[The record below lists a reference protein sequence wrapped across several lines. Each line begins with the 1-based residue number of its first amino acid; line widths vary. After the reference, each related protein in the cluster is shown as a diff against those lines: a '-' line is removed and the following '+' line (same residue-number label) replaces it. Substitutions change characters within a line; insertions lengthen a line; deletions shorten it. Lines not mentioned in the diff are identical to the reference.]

1 MLARLMLAGRVGVAR
16 RIAPGDGLDDFR
28 PGGRGGVVVEVDRG
42 HVPIIGASCWFGK
55 GWEERRRAEGG
66 RGKVNKRE
74 GSRITR
80 SPPLSFR
87 PPPSA
92 FPLYF
97 AVARN
102 SGISL
107 SCLSVWD
114 GKVAKDGSLS
124 SCGQTEVAMGEQ
136 SPAVAMFRAFVVMV
150 CPVVIALA
158 ALFGTSLPDAIKA
171 MKEGH
176 WPTLASVW
184 PGSAPA
190 KAPTAADE
198 PAKFEPAAGA
208 VASNATATVA
218 PTAPTAGPAR
228 TPLPVEPPP
237 LATSWPADA
246 ARGGA
251 AGVVPR
257 VMKRPRIPGRSRRRA
272 IRSPR
277 RTHACGNWAPP
288 ITSWSR
294 CRLGAASR
302 NSIASS
308 ARWPWAGIPT
318 LPNASRPPRRSR
330 CGQCRRSCSRSRL
343 GGATAVAIRPEAG
356 IFFSGGRPP
365 PGHGGWRRAIP
376 GPLFYLSMLARP
388 CQVLG
393 GEHSVNGMDRE
404 SRSTGVLLGS
414 VALRYRQA
422 GCWRTEGWRRG
433 IFRFPGG
440 KPAEKAPGREATEA
454 RPPDGAAGGRAVS
467 RPAAPGKSQL
477 GPISRLG
484 GRHESAYTGPSL
496 ERAI

>member
-16 RIAPGDGLDDFR
+16 RIAPGDCLNDFR
-28 PGGRGGVVVEVDRG
+28 PGGGGGVVVEVDRG
-42 HVPIIGASCWFGK
+42 HVPIIGTSCWFGK

-251 AGVVPR
+251 AGVVPAR
-257 VMKRPRIPGRSRRRA
+257 YETAADPRPQPAASDPFTA
-272 IRSPR
+272 
-277 RTHACGNWAPP
+277 THARLRQLAPP

-294 CRLGAASR
+294 CRLGRPAATVSLLLQGGR
-302 NSIASS
+302 GRESQLY
-308 ARWPWAGIPT
+308 PT
-318 LPNASRPPRRSR
+318 LRGHRGGAVAGNVAGLAAGRD
-330 CGQCRRSCSRSRL
+330 L

-356 IFFSGGRPP
+356 IFFSGGRRLQ
-365 PGHGGWRRAIP
+365 GTADGGGRSPAHFFTFPCWQ
-376 GPLFYLSMLARP
+376 GLAK
-388 CQVLG
+388 CLG
-393 GEHSVNGMDRE
+393 GSIVLTEWTGSRGVRE
-404 SRSTGVLLGS
+404 F
-414 VALRYRQA
+414 
-422 GCWRTEGWRRG
+422 CWER
-433 IFRFPGG
+433 
-440 KPAEKAPGREATEA
+440 
-454 RPPDGAAGGRAVS
+454 GAALSAGRVLANGGLAEGHFPLS
-467 RPAAPGKSQL
+467 
-477 GPISRLG
+477 G
-484 GRHESAYTGPSL
+484 G
-496 ERAI
+496 